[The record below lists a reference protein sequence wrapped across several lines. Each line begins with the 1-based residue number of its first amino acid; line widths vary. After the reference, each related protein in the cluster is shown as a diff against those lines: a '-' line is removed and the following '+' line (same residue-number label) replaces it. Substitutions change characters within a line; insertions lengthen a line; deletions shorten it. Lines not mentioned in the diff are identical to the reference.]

1 MYSGA
6 GPGESA
12 RRPALVPRRL
22 AVGGRGRRGRR
33 GLWGRGVA
41 LGRSGRASG
50 RGGPVHRS
58 STAGTWGGGRPGLQR
73 VPVLPQRS
81 SRRPPAHRCGAQH
94 AGPGAGSWTGRE
106 PTRGDAVP
114 RRAAALPIQVLIALR
129 FPSGAGGRRG
139 TPSHQRARL
148 SGKVPE
154 NLKTRTHFPTPLLE
168 LSGGRFTRGLE
179 KTSVGRLFRLLPP
192 GTWLHFP
199 AAPPLARVQPA
210 PLCPPGCTWR
220 PRGLPAAHLT

>member
-22 AVGGRGRRGRR
+22 AVGGRGGRGRR

-41 LGRSGRASG
+41 SGRPGRASG
-50 RGGPVHRS
+50 
-58 STAGTWGGGRPGLQR
+58 
-73 VPVLPQRS
+73 PQAQS
-81 SRRPPAHRCGAQH
+81 CGAQH
-94 AGPGAGSWTGRE
+94 AGPGAGSLTGRE
-106 PTRGDAVP
+106 PNPGAPGPRSAAGLVAVP

-139 TPSHQRARL
+139 TPSHQRARF

-154 NLKTRTHFPTPLLE
+154 NLKTRTRFPTPLLQQ
-168 LSGGRFTRGLE
+168 SGGRFTLGVE

-199 AAPPLARVQPA
+199 AAPPLARAQPA

-220 PRGLPAAHLT
+220 PRALPAAHLT